1 MDIEEDDLAVESVE
15 SDSAGITE
23 AILRG
28 EREGAFA
35 DAIALNAAFR
45 IYAGGG
51 AETIEGGLDRARE
64 VIGNGEA
71 AARLDSLAEFTPEE
85 SA

>member
-1 MDIEEDDLAVESVE
+1 V
-15 SDSAGITE
+15 
-23 AILRG
+23 LRG

-35 DAIALNAAFR
+35 DAIALNAAVR

-71 AARLDSLAEFTPEE
+71 AARLEALKGFTPEE
-85 SA
+85 SS